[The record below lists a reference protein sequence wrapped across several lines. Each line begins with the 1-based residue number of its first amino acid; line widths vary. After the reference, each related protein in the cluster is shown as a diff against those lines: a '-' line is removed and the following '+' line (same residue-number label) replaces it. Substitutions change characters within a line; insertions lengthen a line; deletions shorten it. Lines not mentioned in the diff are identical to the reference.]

1 MERGNALGRL
11 IDSILH
17 ALLRGLP
24 RELVDPNE
32 EPNDVTGMHP
42 GTLLSRRDES
52 EKLRFFGGIAILRS
66 DPRVGGSVAM
76 IEHIL
81 DAGSCTPV
89 HRHTHESEML
99 YVIEGALTVLFADRR
114 VELEVGDTITVQPGT
129 VHAVHA
135 RTRSRVLGVT
145 SESGFVDFV
154 RAVSTPID
162 APPVAPDMSRVHEA
176 AALGR
181 LEILA
186 PPPLAP
192 T

>member
-1 MERGNALGRL
+1 MT
-11 IDSILH
+11 H
-17 ALLRGLP
+17 
-24 RELVDPNE
+24 
-32 EPNDVTGMHP
+32 MHP
-42 GTLLSRRDES
+42 GALLGRDDES
-52 EKLRFFGGIAILRS
+52 EKLRFLGGIAILRA
-66 DPRVGGSVAM
+66 DPRKGASAAV

-81 DAGSCTPV
+81 EAGSCTPL

-99 YVIEGALTVLFADRR
+99 YVLEGALTVLFADGR
-114 VELEVGDTITVQPGT
+114 VELDAGDAITVQRGI

-154 RAVSTPID
+154 RAVSTPLD
-162 APPVAPDMSRVHEA
+162 APPMAPDMSRVHEA
-176 AALGR
+176 AALGK

-186 PPPLAP
+186 PPPVA